1 MRMKLRAR
9 LLLSAAFL
17 LAAPALAEPVKQIE
31 SARVTLRD
39 LVESAPAELAG
50 VDLGPAPPPGG
61 SRLIARDELLREIRR
76 AGADAKGLTLP
87 ELTRVVSAG
96 KRFTPAELGRLFEP
110 ALRAALPRGVT
121 LKSVTVARGALVSPR
136 VEAGAVF
143 LPKLPRRRG
152 NVKSSGSVELVLDGA
167 VVSRVPVAV
176 WFSIEP
182 VAAEPL
188 VKRGSRIDLV
198 IERGPARIT
207 AAAVALADAEI
218 GDVVQFRV
226 GATQKMLRARVES
239 RSLARVVAP

>member
-1 MRMKLRAR
+1 MRLRAA
-9 LLLSAAFL
+9 LVIAASCLF
-17 LAAPALAEPVKQIE
+17 AAPLRAEPVKHVE
-31 SARVTLRD
+31 SARVTVGD
-39 LVESAPAELAG
+39 VVDAAPAELAG

-61 SRLIARDELLREIRR
+61 SRLIARDELAREIRR
-76 AGADAKGLTLP
+76 AGADAKGVKLP

-96 KRFTPAELGRLFEP
+96 KRFTPAELAALFEP

-152 NVKSSGSVELVLDGA
+152 NVKSSGTVELVLDGS
-167 VVSRVPVAV
+167 VVSRVPVTL

-182 VAAEPL
+182 VAAEP
-188 VKRGSRIDLV
+188 VVRRGSRVDLV

-207 AAAVALADAEI
+207 AAAVALADGEV
-218 GDVVQFRV
+218 GEVLQFRV
-226 GATQKMLRARVES
+226 GATQKTLRARVES
-239 RSLARVVAP
+239 RTLARVVAP